1 MSTPCIQGRSLNGEK
16 YKVKYIIM
24 LRKTGFTPDNY
35 YHIYNRGT
43 DKREIF
49 LNDSDY
55 SRFIALL
62 YICNNT
68 KPVHIQ
74 WFTQER
80 PLDEI
85 FNIQRENILI
95 DIGAYCLMPNH
106 LHLLVKE
113 KEGNGISQFMKKLST
128 AYAMYFNK
136 KYERSG
142 NLFQGR
148 FKAELANTDE
158 YLKYLFSYIHLNPI
172 KLLEPDWKEKGI
184 KDEKCAINFLN
195 NYQWSSY
202 RFYTDRKQKDPILD
216 KNKFPD
222 YFENI
227 KEFKTFITEWLNYQ
241 INKDLFKVGP

>member
-1 MSTPCIQGRSLNGEK
+1 MF
-16 YKVKYIIM
+16 
-24 LRKTGFTPDNY
+24 RKAGFAPNNY

-49 LNDSDY
+49 LNNSDY
-55 SRFIALL
+55 LRFIALL
-62 YICNNT
+62 YICNNI

-106 LHLLVKE
+106 FHLLVKE
-113 KEGNGISQFMKKLST
+113 KEENGISNFMRKLST

-148 FKAELANTDE
+148 FKSELIDKNE

-172 KLLEPDWKEKGI
+172 KLIEPNWKETGI
-184 KDEKCAINFLN
+184 KDEGRAIKFLN

-202 RFYTDRKQKDPILD
+202 VFYIGGKQKDPILD

-227 KEFKTFITEWLNYQ
+227 KEFKTFIAGWLNYQ
-241 INKDLFKVGP
+241 SLFKVGP